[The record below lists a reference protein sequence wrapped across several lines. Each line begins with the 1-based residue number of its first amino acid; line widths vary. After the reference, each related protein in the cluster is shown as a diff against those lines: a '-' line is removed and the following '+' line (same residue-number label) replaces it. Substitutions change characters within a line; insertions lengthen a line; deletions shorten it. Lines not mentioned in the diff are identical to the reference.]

1 MKKLL
6 SSVSVTLVLVM
17 LLSMAAPMTASAAGD
32 EITVKDL
39 TAHIYNMEDTE
50 TMQCL
55 FKSSIITRMPYL

>member
-6 SSVSVTLVLVM
+6 SPVSLTLVLVM
-17 LLSMAAPMTASAAGD
+17 LLSMAAPMTASATGD

-55 FKSSIITRMPYL
+55 FKTSIITRMPYL